1 MNRFKN
7 SAVLHAHGKMTVV
20 GDVGKSS
27 AQSLSVHFGRNSDF
41 KHQKNT
47 RLRQRIAGIV
57 QFYFNRSET
66 VDVDVALIEHSGKC
80 RQNISAVSA
89 VNRKDERFALCDG
102 SFARNVIA
110 DEDGHIE
117 AFALQC
123 FFNNL
128 CDFVVAN
135 TLRPIHDHDGGVFVS
150 HRRLIHID
158 DGAAEFVQSIGG
170 CVNNTEAVGTG
181 DSH

>member
-20 GDVGKSS
+20 GDIGKCS
-27 AQSLSVHFGRNSDF
+27 AQSLSVHFGRNRDF

-47 RLRQRIAGIV
+47 RLRQRVAGIV
-57 QFYFNRSET
+57 QFYFNCSET
-66 VDVDVALIEHSGKC
+66 VDVDAAFIKHSGKR
-80 RQNISAVSA
+80 RQNIPAVGTVHSQ
-89 VNRKDERFALCDG
+89 NERFALGNG

-117 AFALQC
+117 AFAPQC

-135 TLRPIHDHDGGVFVS
+135 TLRLIHDHDGGVFIS
-150 HRRLIHID
+150 HRRLVHID
-158 DGAAEFVQSIGG
+158 DGTAEFV
-170 CVNNTEAVGTG
+170 
-181 DSH
+181 